1 MTRRNGS
8 GPLCSCSIPTVQTVF
23 RLLHNTSSICLQ
35 RVPSFSSKMEEKLI
49 ELVGKSEE
57 LRDMSNKKY
66 SDSVAKEKSLG
77 TRR

>member
-1 MTRRNGS
+1 
-8 GPLCSCSIPTVQTVF
+8 
-23 RLLHNTSSICLQ
+23 
-35 RVPSFSSKMEEKLI
+35 MEEKLI

>member
-1 MTRRNGS
+1 
-8 GPLCSCSIPTVQTVF
+8 
-23 RLLHNTSSICLQ
+23 
-35 RVPSFSSKMEEKLI
+35 MEEKLI

-77 TRR
+77 TRRWRVEQIWFPIFFITHFGVTIIPLFQKF